1 LAKIEKDTERDFW
14 LSAEEA
20 KDYGVLDTIIKKS

>member
-1 LAKIEKDTERDFW
+1 VEKDTERDFW

-20 KDYGVLDTIIKKS
+20 KAYGVVDEIIKKS